1 MDLLGYEPVYSEP
14 GTVEYYM
21 ETVARQ
27 QNQIGIAM
35 VTGPVYPATKFA
47 IGEEDR
53 GQIAF
58 TQGMAALETFL
69 FYRAIG
75 YSAPFAEQVIAK
87 HAAKKAIL
95 QGALGPAYVPAMV
108 GAVSVVAGTA
118 YIDTMREF
126 EPEGNRH
133 DKSGFWQGISAAMAG
148 TFGGMSVV

>member
-14 GTVEYYM
+14 GTVEYFLESSM
-21 ETVARQ
+21 RQ
-27 QNQIGIAM
+27 QNQISIAM
-35 VTGPVYPATKFA
+35 VTGPVYPGTKFA
-47 IGEEDR
+47 LGEEDR

-58 TQGMAALETFL
+58 TQSMALLETFL

-75 YSAPFAEQVIAK
+75 YSAPLAEQVVAK
-87 HAAKKAIL
+87 QVAKKAVI
-95 QGALGPAYVPAMV
+95 QGALGPAYVPVMV

-133 DKSGFWQGISAAMAG
+133 DKSSFWQGIAAAMAG